1 MEKMILYIDLAMLY
15 ISIYK
20 ICCCLTWISI
30 FTKKFVVLHG
40 YRYLQQQIFLTWILI
55 FTTTKISYMDIDWLI
70 NICSVD
76 IHSLSRTASR
86 SVNILGVSKGKP
98 RKQTLN
104 YSESTVEAP
113 IKERRAAGGLWQLC
127 HQVGLSLAEQSCSLV
142 EYGNVNCAMFFPV

>member
-1 MEKMILYIDLAMLY
+1 MILYIDLAMLY
-15 ISIYK
+15 FSIYT
-20 ICCCLTWISI
+20 ICCCLIWISI
-30 FTKKFVVLHG
+30 FTKK
-40 YRYLQQQIFLTWILI
+40 ICLTWILI
-55 FTTTKISYMDIDWLI
+55 FTKNVSYMDIDWLI

-76 IHSLSRTASR
+76 IHSLSRTASP

-113 IKERRAAGGLWQLC
+113 IKERRAAGSLWQLC
-127 HQVGLSLAEQSCSLV
+127 HQVCLSLAEQSCSLV